1 MGVQAVVVK
10 AVPAQG
16 CANCGEEY
24 VASDITSQ
32 LLKAAEESSIV
43 QVDIREYQAA

>member
-10 AVPAQG
+10 AVPAQA
-16 CANCGEEY
+16 CASCGVEY
-24 VASDITSQ
+24 LVSEITPQ
-32 LLKAAEESSIV
+32 LLKAAEESSSV